1 MDKSIDFG
9 HRGKLTPAFGIENTE
24 FDRNLNN
31 RQALD
36 PQTRQYQLTGT
47 NTLLNDP
54 PSANTT
60 LEDEMNVMWAGR
72 PGETVKVGDIMSTT
86 KGVLCYMYM

>member
-1 MDKSIDFG
+1 M
-9 HRGKLTPAFGIENTE
+9 NV
-24 FDRNLNN
+24 NN

-36 PQTRQYQLTGT
+36 TQTRQNQLAGT

-60 LEDEMNVMWAGR
+60 LEDEMTVMWAGR

-86 KGVLCYMYM
+86 KGVLCYIYE

>member
-1 MDKSIDFG
+1 MSV
-9 HRGKLTPAFGIENTE
+9 
-24 FDRNLNN
+24 NN

-36 PQTRQYQLTGT
+36 PQTRQNQLAGT

-60 LEDEMNVMWAGR
+60 LEDEMNVMWAGK
-72 PGETVKVGDIMSTT
+72 PGETVKVRDIMSTT
-86 KGVLCYMYM
+86 KGVLCYIYD